1 MGDDSEWLKLP
12 AEEKC
17 QHKTWKARLAGYEEV
32 TKIFSQQTDP
42 KSPEFQR
49 YAGLMKKFVTDSNAV
64 AQEKAL
70 DAVLAFV
77 ENAAVASRVCADVVS
92 GVIAKCLGAPKQ
104 KTKDKGIEIVLM
116 FVEIEKPDVVQEC
129 LLQGT
134 ENKNPKIVV
143 GSIQILRMALHEFG
157 YKVMP
162 IKPVMKILPKLL
174 EDRDKNIR
182 EETKQLVIEIYR
194 WIGNAIKPQMSH
206 FKPVQVTEL
215 EGEFEKLGNEKAQQ
229 QRFMRSQQDLKAKME
244 EAAATGGEEGG
255 DDGGEE
261 EEEAI
266 DPYELMPSVDIL
278 KQLPSDF
285 FDKIEAKKWQERKE
299 ALDALLKLVENPKI
313 ENGDFGPLVKCI
325 SKVIAKDTNVILVG
339 IASKCLTGLA
349 IGLRKKFSPH
359 ALNCIQMILDKFK
372 EKKPTVVTALRDA
385 SDAIYPS
392 TTLEAISEDV
402 VAALDNKNPQIKTE
416 TASFLS
422 RCFAKCTTAT
432 LPKKMLKMFC
442 TALLKTINDTTPE
455 VREASYA
462 ALGMAMRVVT
472 EKNIMPFLPDVD
484 SIKMQKI
491 KESCDK
497 AVLLN
502 AKGEPRSGGGGGG
515 ASKPAPTKAPE
526 PKAVA
531 KPKSTAKPDQR
542 PKTAPKKSTQKK
554 DTKGKGGGKKGGAAA
569 GELPTESVLSDE
581 AVEDKAGAVFPGDTL
596 KQLTSAN
603 WKDRLAAMENITQT
617 MKGMSKDEIP
627 CQAVVKTVAKKPG
640 LKDNNFQVLKLRI
653 ELITILAK
661 NAKFTKVSAECVLS
675 DLIDKI
681 GDVKQGKS
689 VQECLSCIAEA
700 TSLEFICKEV
710 IPLGF
715 ENKNPKNTAE
725 TLVWL
730 AQAVKDFGLKL
741 SVKPLITYI
750 KKAFAAT
757 NPAVRA
763 SAITVTSVIYMYMGQ
778 QFRMFFED
786 EKPALLQQIDAE
798 FEKVK
803 GEKPP
808 APTRGVVAGAEGE
821 EEEEDDEDTPKE
833 EVNMADLIDRNDIGE
848 KFTPELME
856 SLVDKNWKIRKE
868 ALEKISAILN
878 EAKFITGN
886 LGSLPEGLKVRL
898 GDNNKVLVGLTI
910 GICVTL
916 ATNMGPHCK
925 AHVKTI
931 GPALLGCFGDMKPL
945 LRQQAVNALTLWTD
959 QTSLIPLVECEALSD
974 TLKMENPNLRIE
986 LLGWLTEKL
995 PDHKKLPVE
1004 FKMCIP
1010 HLLSCLEDRNGDVRK
1025 KAQDAVVPFM
1035 IHTGY
1040 DSVFKATSKLKPA
1053 SKDQIMAIIEKA
1065 RGNLPAKPVKAKKAA
1080 SSSAV
1085 SKPVKDDYDEPEP
1098 VKSRPVSAALS
1109 DSGDSKPAKTTK
1121 AKGKAAPPPATSKKK
1136 KADEDTGPLMTLTVT
1151 KEQRFKEE
1159 KALKVLKWNFIELRG
1174 EFIEQLRTQMEKNF
1188 TKTIIDQMF
1197 QSDFKLHIKAIES
1210 LMKCINT
1217 LHDETVGNLDLILK
1231 WFTIRFFDTNPSML
1245 NKAMEYVREVFTM
1258 LSDEDYH
1265 LVELEASSFI
1275 PYLII
1280 KVGENKDNVRREVR
1294 SIFKLICK
1302 VYPASKMFTYLID
1315 GLKSKNS
1322 KQRME
1327 CLEELGSL
1335 IESHGINI
1343 CQPTPAQALK
1353 TIAGNIGDK
1362 DNGVRNAALNTTVVA
1377 YMILQDKLFKYISLK
1392 EKDQSMLDERIKR
1405 AMKNKPAQAAV
1416 EERPRTA
1423 PQPQKAPS
1431 QSNMQRPNTAM
1442 PKSASSNSVKKEFAL
1457 EVDDDQMSQPEM
1469 PKLYQYDLDELFQP
1483 VSLPSAGNRARP
1495 ASPMRNMNSH
1505 DASAAVAM
1513 VISQITTS
1521 DITMCIQALTQIDE
1535 VLKDEE
1541 KAEVLSNHVD
1551 QLLLSMSMQIKMV
1564 YSTHMSSEFTSK
1576 DDVTRLYRCL
1586 LGTLLAIFQNSSLAK
1601 KASKDVLK
1609 DLVNSLITI
1618 LLDNRLTSLEEGAQ
1632 VIRTVN
1638 VMVVKIVEH
1647 ADHTSVLSALIRL
1660 LQDCVTSET
1669 CTVKFIELIMKC
1681 VWKMIRM
1688 LPDIINDLNLD
1699 RILLDTHLFL
1709 KEFPS
1714 TSWKN
1719 RPSDL
1724 PLRTVKTVLHSLV
1737 KLKGAKIIQHMGSI
1751 ESAENSEVKAYLQKI
1766 LHNDPNAKNEW
1777 NEEQK
1782 TPRSTQKPKKLNKN
1796 THDILAEI
1804 FKKIGSKENTREGL
1818 NDLYD
1823 FKKKYPDADLEPF
1836 LKKSSNFFQNY
1847 IERGL
1852 KNIEQER
1859 EGKVSSDFGVSV
1871 RSDNLQSTNDSS
1883 VGHQEKQQVDYYR
1896 ERLKILR
1903 AKCGLDNEAKLD
1915 TDITPEI
1922 TKPPSPE
1929 PEIQVEI
1936 RAPEIETDQTMPR
1949 STSTTD
1955 VSELKQ
1961 RLERIKKLAKS

>member
-49 YAGLMKKFVTDSNAV
+49 YAGLMKKFVTDTNAV

-77 ENAAVASRVCADVVS
+77 ENAAVASRVTADVVS
-92 GVIAKCLGAPKQ
+92 GVIAKCLGAPRQ
-104 KTKDKGIEIVLM
+104 KTKDKGTEIVLM

-143 GSIQILRMALHEFG
+143 GSIQLLRMALHDFG

-206 FKPVQVTEL
+206 FKPVQMDWLSNHKCHILKPVQALISYRDIQMDWQCYQNHKCHISNQYRSVISYRAYRWIGNAIMSHFKPDTVIVMRYTDGLAMLSKPQMSHLKPVQYRSVISYRDIQRDIVIETYKDGLCYLHFKPVQVSNKFEQMEMLSNHKCHLNQYRSHHIFKPVQSLEIYRWIQTTNVISNQYWSVISYRDIQMDLAMLSNHKCHILNQYRSVISYRHTDGLAMLSNHTFLNRWTYRWIGNAIKPQMSHFKPSTGYTDGLAMLSKPVQVIETSDDWHLNSNKLAGQYISYRDIQMDWQCYTGQTRSNVITDGFSNQSHFKTDGLAMLSNHKCHILNQYRSVEIYRWIGNAIKTTKRHTDGLAMLSNHKHFKPVQVSNKLKRHTDGFIKVTEL

-244 EAAATGGEEGG
+244 EAAATAGEEGG

-278 KQLPSDF
+278 KQLPADF

-299 ALDALLKLVENPKI
+299 ALDALLKLVQNPKI

-339 IASKCLTGLA
+339 IASRCLTGLA
-349 IGLRKKFSPH
+349 IGLRKKFSPY

-372 EKKPTVVTALRDA
+372 EKKPAVVTALRDA

-392 TTLEAISEDV
+392 TNLEAISEDV

-422 RCFAKCTTAT
+422 RCFSKCTTAT

-484 SIKMQKI
+484 AIKMQKI
-491 KESCDK
+491 KESCEK

-502 AKGEPRSGGGGGG
+502 AKGEPRSGGGS
-515 ASKPAPTKAPE
+515 AVSKPAPAKAPE
-526 PKAVA
+526 PKPVA
-531 KPKSTAKPDQR
+531 RPKTTAKSDR
-542 PKTAPKKSTQKK
+542 PKTAPAKSTSKK

-653 ELITILAK
+653 ELITLLAK

-675 DLIDKI
+675 DLVDKI

-808 APTRGVVAGAEGE
+808 APTRGVVAGGEVEE
-821 EEEEDDEDTPKE
+821 EEEEDEDAPKE
-833 EVNMADLIDRNDIGE
+833 EVNLADLIDRNDIGE

-868 ALEKISAILN
+868 ALEKISTILK
-878 EAKFITGN
+878 EAKFINGN

-925 AHVKTI
+925 AHIKTI

-959 QTSLIPLVECEALSD
+959 QTSLLPLVECEALMD

-1004 FKMCIP
+1004 FRMCIP
-1010 HLLSCLEDRNGDVRK
+1010 HLLSCLEDRNGEVRK

-1065 RGNLPAKPVKAKKAA
+1065 RGNLPAKPVKQVKKAA

-1098 VKSRPVSAALS
+1098 AKSRPVSAALS
-1109 DSGDSKPAKTTK
+1109 DSGDAKPAKTVK
-1121 AKGKAAPPPATSKKK
+1121 GKGKAAPPPATSKKK
-1136 KADEDTGPLMTLTVT
+1136 KADEDTSPFMTLTET
-1151 KEQRFKEE
+1151 KEKRFKEE

-1188 TKTIIDQMF
+1188 NKTIMDQMF
-1197 QSDFKLHIKAIES
+1197 QTDFKLHIKAIES
-1210 LMKCINT
+1210 LMKCINS

-1245 NKAMEYVREVFTM
+1245 NKAIEYLREVFTM

-1302 VYPASKMFTYLID
+1302 VYPASKMFTFLLD

-1327 CLEELGSL
+1327 CLEELGCL

-1377 YMILQDKLFKYISLK
+1377 YMILQDKLFKFISLK

-1423 PQPQKAPS
+1423 PQQQPQKPPS
-1431 QSNMQRPNTAM
+1431 QSNMQRPHTAM

-1483 VSLPSAGNRARP
+1483 VSLPSAG
-1495 ASPMRNMNSH
+1495 
-1505 DASAAVAM
+1505 
-1513 VISQITTS
+1513 
-1521 DITMCIQALTQIDE
+1521 
-1535 VLKDEE
+1535 
-1541 KAEVLSNHVD
+1541 
-1551 QLLLSMSMQIKMV
+1551 
-1564 YSTHMSSEFTSK
+1564 
-1576 DDVTRLYRCL
+1576 
-1586 LGTLLAIFQNSSLAK
+1586 
-1601 KASKDVLK
+1601 
-1609 DLVNSLITI
+1609 
-1618 LLDNRLTSLEEGAQ
+1618 
-1632 VIRTVN
+1632 
-1638 VMVVKIVEH
+1638 
-1647 ADHTSVLSALIRL
+1647 
-1660 LQDCVTSET
+1660 
-1669 CTVKFIELIMKC
+1669 
-1681 VWKMIRM
+1681 
-1688 LPDIINDLNLD
+1688 
-1699 RILLDTHLFL
+1699 
-1709 KEFPS
+1709 
-1714 TSWKN
+1714 
-1719 RPSDL
+1719 
-1724 PLRTVKTVLHSLV
+1724 
-1737 KLKGAKIIQHMGSI
+1737 
-1751 ESAENSEVKAYLQKI
+1751 
-1766 LHNDPNAKNEW
+1766 
-1777 NEEQK
+1777 
-1782 TPRSTQKPKKLNKN
+1782 
-1796 THDILAEI
+1796 
-1804 FKKIGSKENTREGL
+1804 
-1818 NDLYD
+1818 
-1823 FKKKYPDADLEPF
+1823 
-1836 LKKSSNFFQNY
+1836 
-1847 IERGL
+1847 
-1852 KNIEQER
+1852 
-1859 EGKVSSDFGVSV
+1859 
-1871 RSDNLQSTNDSS
+1871 
-1883 VGHQEKQQVDYYR
+1883 
-1896 ERLKILR
+1896 
-1903 AKCGLDNEAKLD
+1903 
-1915 TDITPEI
+1915 
-1922 TKPPSPE
+1922 
-1929 PEIQVEI
+1929 
-1936 RAPEIETDQTMPR
+1936 
-1949 STSTTD
+1949 
-1955 VSELKQ
+1955 
-1961 RLERIKKLAKS
+1961 